1 MVSAGS
7 PPGAR
12 QRTALLPW
20 FLLTAVVAGVVVALI
35 YVPAHLR
42 PTVAVCGGATV
53 LLVGIATAETHRRGG
68 VIRELQHHLG
78 QQEASLARRLA
89 DQEAALGRSLAAQH
103 NATVWLADELL
114 PSVVERLQRGEDSG
128 EILASLPVA
137 PGLDEKFA
145 QAHQAVI
152 RVVVNAVQAEEA
164 MRESAQ
170 RALVNVARRVQALV
184 SQQARDLTQMQDRH
198 GTDLVVSRDLQQ
210 LDHRTALI
218 GRLAASIAVLGRARP
233 GRQWQK
239 DLPLEEVLGGAQSQ
253 ILDFARVDLQ
263 SITEVGVQGPAV
275 EPLIHVFAELLD
287 NATRYS
293 PPNSRVIVT
302 AVEVGSGVAVA
313 IEDGGIGLTE
323 EARKRVRQALSQAS
337 TGIDLVDLGET
348 PRLGLPVV
356 GRLAE
361 DYGLTVALEVS
372 GYGGVRAVVTVPH
385 RYLTP
390 IQDTTRHVP
399 GTAPQSRPAV
409 TGATGPV
416 RRTEG
421 LTEGDSGTGGLPQ
434 RRRSRRSAPPL
445 VGSSLTA
452 PAPAAPASASSPT
465 ARSSST
471 ADTPPPGLWLDA
483 FHSGR
488 SATDAPD
495 DPATSAS
502 RTSQSSDKGE

>member
-12 QRTALLPW
+12 PRTAHLSW
-20 FLLTAVVAGVVVALI
+20 FLLAAVVAGVVVALFN
-35 YVPAHLR
+35 VPAELR
-42 PTVAVCGGATV
+42 PTVAVSGGICV
-53 LLVGIATAETHRRGG
+53 LLVGITAAETSRRGR
-68 VIRELQHHLG
+68 VIKDLQRHMAE
-78 QQEASLARRLA
+78 QEASFAQRLA
-89 DQEAALGRSLAAQH
+89 DQHSALSQGMAAPHS
-103 NATVWLADELL
+103 ATVWLADELL

-128 EILASLPVA
+128 EILASLPAA
-137 PGLDEKFA
+137 PGLDERFS
-145 QAHQAVI
+145 QAHLSVI
-152 RVVVNAVQAEEA
+152 RAVLNAVQAEEA

-170 RALVNVARRVQALV
+170 RALVNVARRVQALI

-263 SITEVGVQGPAV
+263 SVTEVGIQGPAV

-302 AVEVGSGVAVA
+302 AVEVGSGVAIA

-323 EARKRVRQALSQAS
+323 EARNRVRQALSQAS

-385 RYLTP
+385 RFLTP
-390 IQDTTRHVP
+390 IQDAARHVP
-399 GTAPQSRPAV
+399 GTASAPQPAPV
-409 TGATGPV
+409 GPTGPV
-416 RRTEG
+416 RGNAPQTDG
-421 LTEGDSGTGGLPQ
+421 SSPGGLPQ
-434 RRRSRRSAPPL
+434 RRRSPRSAPPL
-445 VGSSLTA
+445 VGTA
-452 PAPAAPASASSPT
+452 LSAAASASPPDPAPRAAS
-465 ARSSST
+465 AAS
-471 ADTPPPGLWLDA
+471 APPPGLWLDA
-483 FHSGR
+483 FHSGK
-488 SATDAPD
+488 SVADAPD
-495 DPATSAS
+495 DPARTAS
-502 RTSQSSDKGE
+502 RTSEPSDKGE